1 MSVAGPIVAALPAK
15 VNVRVWFCKQ
25 VMDEHM
31 DEFCTPESNNS
42 PTWTLLDLVI
52 WKAWPEQLGGGTA
65 YSRRFKDAWV
75 VHNKS
80 YIKAAAAKYS
90 LPIEL
95 LAGVCWIEVGGDPNF
110 VDRIGFEVRALERLG
125 NLSSPITNPPAKT
138 SFGWV
143 SIQLRTA
150 AVTLG
155 MNPDEMDISQ
165 LRSLANCIETDI
177 YNIDIAAKHLRMLAD
192 YDHFS
197 SIGMEEARIIGARY
211 NWGTSRSLD
220 EIKKDLSYGN
230 FIVNSWSHLKQLTM

>member
-1 MSVAGPIVAALPAK
+1 MSVAVPIATALTAK
-15 VNVRVWFCKQ
+15 VNVRVWFCKL

-42 PTWTLLDLVI
+42 PTWTLLDVII
-52 WKAWPEQLGGGTA
+52 WKGWPERLGGGTA
-65 YSRRFKDAWV
+65 YSRRFKDAWI
-75 VHNKS
+75 VHNKF
-80 YIKAAAAKYS
+80 YIKASAAKYS

-95 LAGVCWIEVGGDPNF
+95 LAGVCWIEVGGDPNI
-110 VDRIGFEVRALERLG
+110 VDRIGFEFRSFDRLG
-125 NLSSPITNPPAKT
+125 NVLSPMTKDPIKT

-150 AVTLG
+150 AITLG
-155 MNPDEMDISQ
+155 MNPDEMDVSQ

-177 YNIDIAAKHLRMLAD
+177 YNIDIAAKHIRMLAD
-192 YDHFS
+192 YENFS
-197 SIGMEEARIIGARY
+197 TIGMEEVRIIGARY

-220 EIKKDLSYGN
+220 ELKKDLSYGN

>member
-1 MSVAGPIVAALPAK
+1 MLSVAGPIVTALPAK

-25 VMDEHM
+25 VM

-52 WKAWPEQLGGGTA
+52 WKAWPERLGGGTA

-110 VDRIGFEVRALERLG
+110 VDRLGFEVRAFDRLG
-125 NLSSPITNPPAKT
+125 NRPHLITSPPLKT

-165 LRSLANCIETDI
+165 LRNLANCIETDI

-197 SIGMEEARIIGARY
+197 SIGMEEVRIIGARY

-220 EIKKDLSYGN
+220 ELKKDLSYGN